1 MFSYNYNACPLRSGC
16 ELTGSGRAG
25 RPGSPPRL
33 EGPLCFPLAGEAE
46 RVFLCRWGRKNASPV
61 QGVCSSFRTF
71 VRVSC
76 CGMKKLFTSTTFLAV
91 ICCVLWASPFVPLKI
106 GLDIMPRPL
115 EFAGYRFF
123 LAGFFLFNPASI
135 V

>member
-46 RVFLCRWGRKNASPV
+46 RVF
-61 QGVCSSFRTF
+61 
-71 VRVSC
+71 
-76 CGMKKLFTSTTFLAV
+76 
-91 ICCVLWASPFVPLKI
+91 CVGGAEKMLPRCKGYVPLFVH
-106 GLDIMPRPL
+106 LSAL
-115 EFAGYRFF
+115 VVAE
-123 LAGFFLFNPASI
+123 
-135 V
+135 